1 MNDIDLFYEAGNFKN
16 KQAKSND
23 NETALIFAMSSLQSN
38 ICMHMCTNMYV
49 SMYTRAYLG
58 KYT

>member
-1 MNDIDLFYEAGNFKN
+1 MNAIDLFYEVGNFKN

-38 ICMHMCTNMYV
+38 ICMCMCTNMYAL
-49 SMYTRAYLG
+49 MYTHVH
-58 KYT
+58 T